1 MSAIAGSWGGCYGG
15 NKQKCGESFFAEI
28 TAANPNLK
36 KHLSVKSADQLA
48 VKMMDTLNSIVT
60 GAANPDI
67 AAAKAAH
74 GKLGLTRTE
83 LMGAQAGFE
92 KWAGANGIS
101 GDLGAAWKEIVD
113 KIGC

>member
-15 NKQKCGESFFAEI
+15 NKQKCGEQFFADI

-48 VKMMDTLNSIVT
+48 TKMMDTLNSIVT
-60 GAANPDI
+60 GGANPDI

-74 GKLGLTRTE
+74 AKLGLSKAD
-83 LMGAQAGFE
+83 LKAAQGGFE
-92 KWAGANGIS
+92 KWAGANGLS
-101 GDLGAAWKEIVD
+101 GDLGAAWAEIVD